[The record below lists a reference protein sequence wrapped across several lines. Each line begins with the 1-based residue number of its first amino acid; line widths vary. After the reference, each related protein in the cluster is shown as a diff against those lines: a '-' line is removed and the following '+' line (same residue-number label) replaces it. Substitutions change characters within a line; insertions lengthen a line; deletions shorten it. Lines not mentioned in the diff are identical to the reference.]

1 MTKYGAL
8 ALLLSIGLILTACG
22 AGKGSLSTPEGAS
35 VEAVT
40 ESGTPKSDNETV
52 EDASADGQS
61 EASEDTLEDSKEPA
75 GEVPTDISEE
85 PQEPEG
91 DVPVDTSTDD
101 RITEEQAL
109 EVIRAHCY
117 AQNPDL
123 EGIVEAGE
131 YPVYWEAVSEDDSQ
145 IIILYRTYTGVLVR
159 YYIDP
164 VTGDT
169 YVTEYVP
176 GITDEEEQTGETF
189 NLRDEMAE

>member
-1 MTKYGAL
+1 MEKYGAW
-8 ALLLSIGLILTACG
+8 ALILSVGMILTACG
-22 AGKGSLSTPEGAS
+22 AGEG
-35 VEAVT
+35 
-40 ESGTPKSDNETV
+40 TV
-52 EDASADGQS
+52 GK
-61 EASEDTLEDSKEPA
+61 LE
-75 GEVPTDISEE
+75 G
-85 PQEPEG
+85 
-91 DVPVDTSTDD
+91 VPVEVMQDFVSAEDPAEE

-109 EVIRAHCY
+109 EAIRAHCY
-117 AQNPDL
+117 AQNPEL

-145 IIILYRTYTGVLVR
+145 IIILYRTYTGVFVR

-176 GITDEEEQTGETF
+176 GITDEEEQTDETF

>member
-40 ESGTPKSDNETV
+40 ESGTPKSENETV
-52 EDASADGQS
+52 AEVPADGQE
-61 EASEDTLEDSKEPA
+61 EAPTETMED
-75 GEVPTDISEE
+75 PTDTSDET
-85 PQEPEG
+85 QELA
-91 DVPVDTSTDD
+91 DTPTDD

-109 EVIRAHCY
+109 EAIRAHCY
-117 AQNPDL
+117 AQNPEL